1 MQAVMHAQVL
11 VKIMFDMSMAII
23 MFIIDKTALQL
34 NLSDPGLYGP
44 SIPLRLPSESQ
55 RPKYAFHKQAAAWF
69 SRPNIPQYIQV
80 IQQTIFCCDK
90 SPVHAYVDI

>member
-1 MQAVMHAQVL
+1 MHVSHKKKKQMQAVMHAQVL

-34 NLSDPGLYGP
+34 NLSDPGLSGP
-44 SIPLRLPSESQ
+44 SMLLRLPSESQ

-69 SRPNIPQYIQV
+69 SSLNIP
-80 IQQTIFCCDK
+80 
-90 SPVHAYVDI
+90 